1 MEFGFIP
8 SGGGGAA
15 GGPSYA
21 APIDAEYLVLT
32 LTGDLDAERLFV
44 AGTGLSYVD
53 DGPNDNYTLSVDPSE
68 IDHNLLTGIDESG
81 EDFHHLT
88 WSEYGILTDSS
99 NADTLHVHDHNALE
113 GIDESGEDYHHLTWL
128 EYLDLT
134 DGGASTAH
142 KHAHNDMDSKQG
154 GSGSEFYHLT
164 ATQHDLLTDE
174 GDVDNA
180 DSMHTHDGK
189 ADVSHALSSHTQGSN
204 KIFMTNGAVFT
215 EIDLGASGTYLKSQ
229 GDGSDLIWDTPPDT
243 GEANTGTNLGAGAGV
258 YEGMD
263 GTTLEFR
270 SLLDSSQIDF
280 TQNTNDITA
289 SIVAGSVDTTE
300 LANDAVTNDKIAD
313 DAVDTDQLADNA
325 VNEARIVDSA
335 VSLAKIQDI
344 TTSRILGRTTAGDG
358 VVEQLQGSDVGG
370 MVDHNDLANKDVG
383 DYQHLTEDQHDKNII
398 GQGVSVTT
406 DYVCVWDGTGGN
418 NIKQGTLHVDPV
430 TFLTTVSSFY
440 SIGAATFGAGL
451 TVAGNIVMS
460 TADATVDGVDLT
472 KHVAGTAHNH
482 SGEDITPETYNTLTI
497 DISNETEPDFDDGFK
512 FELVLDDDCEVQMP
526 LNPAEGYMMELRVI
540 QDGGSN
546 ALTFDSDKFHEGE
559 ITDITADQT
568 DGNVTYYLFK
578 YNENSGDMD
587 IVAVNRGYP
596 NA

>member
-1 MEFGFIP
+1 MAEIVFTPAPGT
-8 SGGGGAA
+8 GGGGGETNTASNLGEGQGLYKQKAA
-15 GGPSYA
+15 ADLQFRSLVDAGNSRIT
-21 APIDAEYLVLT
+21 IDTVLDDEDVSLDLTADGVDNTILANMPAYTFKANDTALEADPDDITVADAKT
-32 LTGDLDAERLFV
+32 LLDYTASEIDFGSTGDLEATNVQDALEELDV
-44 AGTGLSYVD
+44 EKSDTGH
-53 DGPNDNYTLSVDPSE
+53 T
-68 IDHNLLTGIDESG
+68 
-81 EDFHHLT
+81 
-88 WSEYGILTDSS
+88 
-99 NADTLHVHDHNALE
+99 HVHND
-113 GIDESGEDYHHLTWL
+113 T
-128 EYLDLT
+128 T
-134 DGGASTAH
+134 D
-142 KHAHNDMDSKQG
+142 KQG
-154 GSGSEFYHLT
+154 GTTDEYYHLT
-164 ATQHDLLTDE
+164 ASQHDLLTDE
-174 GDVDNA
+174 GDVDDA

-189 ADVSHALSSHTQGSN
+189 ADVVHDHDN
-204 KIFMTNGAVFT
+204 FD
-215 EIDLGASGTYLKSQ
+215 DLNDGFAPASGGGTTKYLRADATWQ
-229 GDGSDLIWDTPPDT
+229 VPPDT
-243 GEANTGTNLGAGAGV
+243 GEVNTGSDLGGTAGTFKQKTGV
-258 YEGMD
+258 D
-263 GTTLEFR
+263 LEFR
-270 SLLDSSQIDF
+270 GISDGGSSHITVTENATDIGLS
-280 TQNTNDITA
+280 ITA
-289 SIVAGSVDTTE
+289 GAVDTTE

-325 VNEARIVDSA
+325 VNEARIADSA

-497 DISNETEPDFDDGFK
+497 ASSETTPDFDDGFK
-512 FELVLDDDCEVQMP
+512 FELTLDEACEVQMP
-526 LNPAEGYMMELRVI
+526 SNPAEGYMMELRVI

-546 ALTFDSDKFHEGE
+546 ALTFESGRFHEGE